1 MTKKKNTLTTQ
12 SDAELATLL
21 EETRTTLRTERFA
34 AAGARPKDANAP
46 RKLRRVIARV
56 LTEQH
61 ARTTRASAA

>member
-21 EETRTTLRTERFA
+21 EETRTTLRSERFA
-34 AAGARPKDANAP
+34 AAGARPKDANSP
-46 RKLRRVIARV
+46 RKLRQVIARV

-61 ARTTRASAA
+61 ARKTRSTAA